1 MTLIVLFPCLASC
14 GVLSGQVYLKTDSEI
29 IHFLILKI
37 MRLIKI
43 KFLIISRAWFL
54 YNSYNKHFS
63 MAHDQKAKILHLFSV
78 KITRFL
84 MKTRI
89 LFISWY

>member
-1 MTLIVLFPCLASC
+1 
-14 GVLSGQVYLKTDSEI
+14 
-29 IHFLILKI
+29 
-37 MRLIKI
+37 
-43 KFLIISRAWFL
+43 
-54 YNSYNKHFS
+54 